1 MFYRIKVSYLTIG
14 TTLFYSIIDY
24 LKDISFLNLLE
35 ASFLYPPPRESFQKG
50 GEIEKGRL

>member
-14 TTLFYSIIDY
+14 TTLSYSIIDY
-24 LKDISFLNLLE
+24 LKDICFLNLLE
-35 ASFLYPPPRESFQKG
+35 ASFLYSQPRESFQKG